1 MLLSMFDHLSGALS
15 VPLGGRGVRK
25 GFFGTLFGT
34 CGVLMG
40 RQRGQKAYFGMFFGR
55 CLGSL
60 ASLRVTSFE
69 LRSPPNACLWVAWAL
84 GPRASFLFL
93 GVSWVQSAAFHRPRL
108 FPGSWASSFVSS
120 LVTNGKPNL

>member
-1 MLLSMFDHLSGALS
+1 VLLSMFDHLSGALS
-15 VPLGGRGVRK
+15 VPLGGRGVQK
-25 GFFGTLFGT
+25 GCFGTLFGT

-40 RQRGQKAYFGMFFGR
+40 RQRSQKACFGMLFGR

-93 GVSWVQSAAFHRPRL
+93 GVSWGPVCCISSPQALSRL
-108 FPGSWASSFVSS
+108 LGVFFCTFFGH
-120 LVTNGKPNL
+120 